1 MIEYTENLGK
11 VVMTAGGEWS
21 NDREYDI
28 LTMVHE
34 AITDRAYISRTVVP
48 SGVDISDS
56 RFWMPLN
63 VSGYTDTNVIVLS
76 KFEDNGVLKSYTL
89 EEAIKSI
96 ANVGRKAGAILC
108 FYNNNYDKVNT
119 PSSWEIYQFNS
130 TDISYWEHTDKWTNI
145 YYNYN
150 KFVGW
155 YINEDNLK
163 SEYAKPGIGMYAY
176 VGSNFAT
183 ATVYICKTS
192 KWENTN
198 QIVKDFVSIN
208 VTGSVTIG
216 ENGHWWQNDK
226 DTGIPAYIVPIIK
239 VENGQ
244 ILYTTD
250 NLNWYPLFKILQE
263 FGTSENDVVSQK
275 VITEYVNTVNVN
287 LETNNSKLETNN
299 TQLKQLNDSVKSISV
314 TGGASTGAAVTFDNV
329 ASKLTSVT
337 VQGAIEELKTMIDEL
352 KASHIVLTE
361 DEYEALQSKDKD
373 KIYMTYEES

>member
-21 NDREYDI
+21 NNKEYDI

-34 AITDRAYISRTVVP
+34 AITDRAYISRTIVP
-48 SGVDISDS
+48 IGVDISDS

-63 VSGYTDTNVIVLS
+63 VSGYADTNVIVLS

-89 EEAIKSI
+89 NEAIKSI
-96 ANVGRKAGAILC
+96 AVVGRKAGAILC
-108 FYNNNYDKVNT
+108 FYNNNYDKFNT
-119 PSSWEIYQFNS
+119 PPSWEIYQFNS
-130 TDISYWEHTDKWTNI
+130 TDISSWENTSKWVNI

-155 YINEDNLK
+155 YLEEDSLK
-163 SEYAKPGIGMYAY
+163 LNYPKPNAGMYAY
-176 VGSNFAT
+176 IGKNFVT

-198 QIVKDFVSIN
+198 QEVRDFVSIN
-208 VTGSVTIG
+208 ITGETVVG
-216 ENGHWWQNDK
+216 ENGHWWQNGT
-226 DTGIPAYIVPIIK
+226 DTGIPAYIIPIIRLN
-239 VENGQ
+239 EGQ
-244 ILYTTD
+244 IEYTTD
-250 NLNWYPLFKILQE
+250 NVNWYPLFKILQE
-263 FGTSENDVVSQK
+263 FGDSENDVVSQRVVTK
-275 VITEYVNTVNVN
+275 MNTNLVN
-287 LETNNSKLETNN
+287 NN
-299 TQLKQLNDSVKSISV
+299 TKLDTNTEQLKQLNDAVKSISV
-314 TGGASTGAAVTFDNV
+314 TGGASTASAVTFDN
-329 ASKLTSVT
+329 TSSGMTAVT
-337 VQGAIEELKTMIDEL
+337 IQGAIEELKAAIDEL